1 MNHEA
6 FEQRLDAVLR
16 RKVDGVRR
24 LLRAE
29 RLSGGASQETYRLVV
44 EREGE
49 EGETLL
55 ALRRS
60 AHGESVEANALG
72 GPGMRVE
79 AMLIDAARAAGVP
92 APTIHHVL
100 NEADDLGTGFVMEWL
115 EGETL
120 GAKINHAEDLA
131 EVRPRLA
138 RECGRILG
146 RIHAIDLDATGLR
159 SELKQVDPATYVR
172 ETWARYR
179 QYRAPQPM
187 IDFTARWLL
196 DHLPPASEPRLVH
209 NDFRNG
215 NLMVTPEG
223 VTAVLDWE
231 LAHVGDPM
239 RDLGW
244 LCTNSWRFG
253 SPLPVGGFGEREDLF
268 AGYEEQTGKPVD
280 PAAVKFWEAF
290 GSFWWSI
297 VCLEM
302 AMFHRHGSDDSV
314 ERATIGRRTSEGQ
327 VDCVNLLI
335 PGPVALVEPA
345 AVEDLDLPRA
355 DELLASVRSYLK
367 GDVVGKTSGRTKFL
381 ARVSANALG
390 IVEREWTLAVPARAQ
405 EKARLESLLGTEASL
420 AELRTQLCEALREG
434 TLALD
439 DPALTAHL
447 RATVVN
453 QVAIDQPRYSG
464 FSTARAR

>member
-1 MNHEA
+1 MSHEV
-6 FEQRLDAVLR
+6 FEERLGQVLR
-16 RKVDGVRR
+16 RQVAGVTK
-24 LLRAE
+24 LVRAE

-44 EREGE
+44 EREGAP
-49 EGETLL
+49 GESLL

-60 AHGESVEANALG
+60 AHGESAETSALG

-79 AMLIDAARAAGVP
+79 AKLIEAAGAAGVP
-92 APTIHHVL
+92 VPTIHYVL
-100 NEADDLGTGFVMEWL
+100 TPADELGAGFVMEWL
-115 EGETL
+115 DGETL
-120 GAKINHAEDLA
+120 GARINHADELA

-172 ETWARYR
+172 DTWARYR
-179 QYRAPQPM
+179 QYRTPQPM

-196 DHLPPASEPRLVH
+196 DHLPPPVRPTLVH

-215 NLMVTPEG
+215 NLMVTPGG
-223 VTAVLDWE
+223 VAAVLDWE

-253 SPLPVGGFGEREDLF
+253 SPLPVGGFGRREDLF
-268 AGYEEQTGKPVD
+268 AGYEEETGTTVD
-280 PAAVKFWEAF
+280 AAAVKFWEAF

-314 ERATIGRRTSEGQ
+314 ERAAIGRRTSEGQ
-327 VDCVNLLI
+327 IDCVNLLI

-345 AVEDLDLPRA
+345 ASDDLDLPSA
-355 DELLASVRSYLK
+355 AELLSSVRRYLK
-367 GDVVGKTSGRTKFL
+367 GDVVEQTGGRTRFL

-390 IVEREWTLAVPARAQ
+390 IVERELALGPPARDQ
-405 EKARLESLLGTEASL
+405 ERARLERLLGRAGTL
-420 AELRTQLCEALREG
+420 AELRAGLCEALRDG
-434 TLALD
+434 SLGLDTPGLAS
-439 DPALTAHL
+439 HL
-447 RATVVN
+447 RASVVN

-464 FSTARAR
+464 LAAARAS